1 MLSIFKRLYF
11 IFLRCS
17 GCLFLLHL
25 PQLQMSLD
33 ELLIQLKEKL
43 PLIDKKN
50 EAVSG
55 AAIGWHVQHSLMVIN
70 VIVRSL
76 ESSNEKDYT
85 WKFNFLRTFILT
97 IGKFPR
103 GKVQSPKSVRPKE
116 AYSFDSLQSDFLT
129 TEINV
134 KKLETLPQNAFFT
147 HPIFGDLNLKPAIR
161 FLKLHTVHH
170 LKIIND
176 IIK

>member
-1 MLSIFKRLYF
+1 MT
-11 IFLRCS
+11 
-17 GCLFLLHL
+17 
-25 PQLQMSLD
+25 LD
-33 ELLIQLKEKL
+33 ELLIKLKEKL

-55 AAIGWHVQHSLMVIN
+55 VTVGWHIQHSLMVVN
-70 VIVRSL
+70 VIIRSL
-76 ESSNEKDYT
+76 ESSNQKDYK
-85 WKFNFLRTFILT
+85 WKFNFLRIFILT
-97 IGKFPR
+97 VGKFPR

-116 AYSFDSLQSDFLT
+116 AYSSDSLQADFQT
-129 TEINV
+129 TEINLA
-134 KKLETLPQNAFFT
+134 KLYALPKNAFFT

-161 FLKLHTVHH
+161 FLRLHTRHH

>member
-1 MLSIFKRLYF
+1 MT
-11 IFLRCS
+11 
-17 GCLFLLHL
+17 
-25 PQLQMSLD
+25 LD
-33 ELLIQLKEKL
+33 ELLVKLKEKL

-55 AAIGWHVQHSLMVIN
+55 AAVGWHIQHSLMVIN

-76 ESSNEKDYT
+76 ESSNEKDYK

-97 IGKFPR
+97 AGKFPR

-116 AYSFDSLQSDFLT
+116 AYSLNNLQADFLT
-129 TEINV
+129 TEINL
-134 KKLETLPQNAFFT
+134 KKLHALPKNVFFT

-161 FLKLHTVHH
+161 FLKLHTMHH

-176 IIK
+176 VIK